1 MGKKY
6 TVSFSNLKGGKQTN
20 YGKKKAKKA
29 AKYHLHEMK
38 LSKKKFKALRMNT
51 DGSIKK
57 ALIKYRREHAD
68 ELANIILGSRLKN
81 TEKYEEALQRYID
94 NGKLF
99 DVTRRKQLK
108 KVSKKNPALFAYA
121 HITSPFEGE
130 DIKAIMPKKV
140 GELTDIL
147 DEKAA
152 VKIAPLVNKSDMQKV
167 LRVIIKVGTEKEY
180 ASFDANEF
188 FRAIR
193 PKNGSKKEW
202 KESVISTVLGFRG
215 YTNSPIKD
223 ISAYSID
230 SLANMPKDRIKKILR
245 RYAETIEK
253 VSESGEKTNFVV
265 KLKDLTDEHRIEK
278 VLDDNPKIATIIG
291 QV

>member
-1 MGKKY
+1 MGKKS
-6 TVSFSNLKGGKQTN
+6 TVSFSNLTGTKKHSN
-20 YGKKKAKKA
+20 LGKKKAKKA
-29 AKYHLHEMK
+29 AKFHLQEMK
-38 LSKKKFKALRMNT
+38 LSKKKFKQIGNY
-51 DGSIKK
+51 DGSVKK
-57 ALIKYRREHAD
+57 ALMKYRREHAD

-81 TEKYEEALQRYID
+81 TEKYEEALQRYIE

-99 DVTRRKQLK
+99 DSTRRKQLK

-121 HITSPFEGE
+121 HITNPFDAE

-140 GELTDIL
+140 DELTSVL

-152 VKIAPLVNKSDMQKV
+152 VKIAPLVPKSDMQKI

-180 ASFDANEF
+180 ASFDANDF
-188 FRAIR
+188 FHAIK
-193 PKNGSKKEW
+193 PKGRKKEW
-202 KESVISTVLGFRG
+202 KETVISTVLGFRG

-223 ISAYSID
+223 ISSYSVETL
-230 SLANMPKDRIKKILR
+230 SNMPKDKIKKILR

-253 VSESGEKTNFVV
+253 VSESGEKTNFVI
-265 KLKDLTDEHRIEK
+265 KLKDLSDEHRIEK
-278 VLDDNPKIATIIG
+278 VLDDNPKIASIIG